1 MDTDEQEDT
10 YEPLVQERNRDAAEE
25 SVHCVCDT

>member
-10 YEPLVQERNRDAAEE
+10 YEPLVQERDRDTAEE
-25 SVHCVCDT
+25 SLHCVRDG